1 MAVVATSGCCS
12 RASARSWDPQAQAH
26 LPSWPCTP
34 TPPCPLALP
43 APLPPRFKSQ
53 RKPTSRALCRVPR
66 NAARGRQS
74 TAEPSASP
82 VPGKHSPCSLK
93 GSPQLLCVSAGFMN
107 RVENSGKAGSQEGS
121 KDRAGPD
128 RAHVTHTH
136 THTHTRACTVAPA
149 CLPEAAC
156 HAPREPPPPPV
167 RPAASPTGPAPTW
180 PRSRQRTPGRRPTRR
195 PTRPHG
201 HAPAASGAPRARA
214 PPGPGG
220 AAVSLTR
227 ASGRGGHSACRLSEQ
242 RAFTWAG

>member
-136 THTHTRACTVAPA
+136 THTHT
-149 CLPEAAC
+149 
-156 HAPREPPPPPV
+156 H
-167 RPAASPTGPAPTW
+167 GPAPSPQPAF
-180 PRSRQRTPGRRPTRR
+180 PRPPATLPESRHPLRCGLQPRLRVLLRRGHVPGRGPLV
-195 PTRPHG
+195 G
-201 HAPAASGAPRARA
+201 A
-214 PPGPGG
+214 PPGGLHGPT
-220 AAVSLTR
+220 ATR
-227 ASGRGGHSACRLSEQ
+227 LQLLAPLGPELPQDPAGLPSA
-242 RAFTWAG
+242 